1 MGIFSGSEKAKADDA
16 QAWQPGDTCYTWL
29 ANGMLESV
37 ITPEGKTVTFEYDAL
52 GRRTAK
58 TSDGTARMFCWDGNV
73 LLHEWDCRENE
84 RPRLVTDD
92 MGRESYDHKVTFE
105 NVITWVYDG
114 RNFTPVAKVTEQ
126 ERYTIVHD
134 YLGTPTQ
141 AYDSKGKLVWEM
153 LLDVYGNAKEYSGE
167 KCFIPFCMQGMYA
180 ESELDGLYYNRFR
193 WYDSNTG
200 NYLSQDPIGLAGNNP
215 TLYAYV
221 FDINSQVDV
230 FGLAKGDILTE
241 GTVYRAGGN
250 TLNNYTPSL
259 PKDIEGLSTFSS
271 TDVLKQRL
279 PNVKKAQVLDLS
291 KLGSDLI
298 AVDDGGGH
306 ISIKPKNDPDKV
318 KITEWGNLKG
328 KEGVPNPLAEQVQQA
343 RTDSVKICH

>member
-1 MGIFSGSEKAKADDA
+1 
-16 QAWQPGDTCYTWL
+16 
-29 ANGMLESV
+29 
-37 ITPEGKTVTFEYDAL
+37 
-52 GRRTAK
+52 
-58 TSDGTARMFCWDGNV
+58 
-73 LLHEWDCRENE
+73 
-84 RPRLVTDD
+84 
-92 MGRESYDHKVTFE
+92 
-105 NVITWVYDG
+105 
-114 RNFTPVAKVTEQ
+114 
-126 ERYTIVHD
+126 
-134 YLGTPTQ
+134 
-141 AYDSKGKLVWEM
+141 
-153 LLDVYGNAKEYSGE
+153 
-167 KCFIPFCMQGMYA
+167 MQGMYA

-306 ISIKPKNDPDKV
+306 ISIKPKMILIK
-318 KITEWGNLKG
+318 LK
-328 KEGVPNPLAEQVQQA
+328 
-343 RTDSVKICH
+343 